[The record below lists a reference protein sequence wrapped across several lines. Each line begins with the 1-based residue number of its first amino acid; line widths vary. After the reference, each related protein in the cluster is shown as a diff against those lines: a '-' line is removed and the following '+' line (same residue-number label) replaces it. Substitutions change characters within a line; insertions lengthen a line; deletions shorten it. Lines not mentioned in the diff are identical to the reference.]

1 MERKSEEK
9 KKTFL
14 GVANEKPF
22 LFAGDDIPYAD
33 GTIVAARN
41 EGSTSCGQSS
51 YSMVVTWEVEA
62 MVRVVLAVLQSRSEC
77 GRQRLK

>member
-1 MERKSEEK
+1 M
-9 KKTFL
+9 
-14 GVANEKPF
+14 ANKKPF

-33 GTIVAARN
+33 GTIVTARN

-51 YSMVVTWEVEA
+51 YSMVVAWEVEA